1 MRAKNH
7 SKQPFSPTER
17 LPTESDFWQRVFAGC
32 LGGFLGLSLLKFGNP
47 VILDRMVEPPTN
59 IWEYLLQ
66 PWPVAWGYWLL
77 AGLIILSFS
86 VMRLSSETP
95 RWIIV
100 LPLVWLG
107 WQGVA
112 AIKTVDVHLTR
123 VTIIHFAT
131 CVVFFYFGLFGLSR
145 VRRPGP
151 FWLGLLLGFGV
162 VLWTGFEQHYGG
174 LEATRQFVYSQPGWQ
189 QYPPEYLR
197 KIASSRIFS
206 TLVYPNALA
215 GGVIL
220 WLPSVVAATWK
231 FADRLPAISRS
242 VLVALLAYGGLACLY
257 WSGSKAG
264 WLIALLMA
272 MVVLGQRPM
281 PRKLKMLALMTIC
294 LIGLTGFFI
303 KYSTYFQKGATS
315 VGARFDYWR
324 AAWEITKANPL
335 LGTGPGTFSVSYRKI
350 KPPEAEMARL
360 VHNDFL
366 EQASDSGIVGFLS
379 YSAFVFG
386 TVVFLYRRRKTDQTK
401 LFFPIWLGLFG
412 WALQGFVEFSLY
424 IPALA
429 WSALTVLGLLCGS
442 SRERIEIDTDRAVE

>member
-7 SKQPFSPTER
+7 SKQPLASAAR
-17 LPTESDFWQRVFAGC
+17 LPNENDFWQRLFAAC

-59 IWEYLLQ
+59 TWEYLLQ

-77 AGLIILSFS
+77 AGLIVLSFS
-86 VMRLSSETP
+86 VVQLSSATP

-131 CVVFFYFGLFGLSR
+131 CVVFFYLGLFGLSR

-151 FWLGLLLGFGV
+151 FWFGLLLGFGV

-264 WLIALLMA
+264 WLIALLMG
-272 MVVLGQRPM
+272 MIVLGQRPM
-281 PRKLKMLALMTIC
+281 PGKLKMLAIMTIC
-294 LIGLTGFFI
+294 LIGLTGFFV
-303 KYSTYFQKGATS
+303 KYSPYFQKGATS

-379 YSAFVFG
+379 YSAFIFG
-386 TVVFLYRRRKTDQTK
+386 TVVYLYRRRKTDQTK

-412 WALQGFVEFSLY
+412 WALQSLVEFSLY

-429 WSALTVLGLLCGS
+429 WSALTVLGLLCGK